1 MDNLQPSAPRSRLSS
16 FGKGFGII
24 GAFLCGLLV
33 VCIVAT
39 WISRA
44 TLQPGDGGGAMG
56 IGMVYVFYI
65 PGAAIPVFLFC
76 LVGAILSGLALR
88 QHASPDAR
96 IGLTLSLAGP
106 GLVVI
111 CYALGFAIIN

>member
-1 MDNLQPSAPRSRLSS
+1 MDNFQPSAPKSRLSS

-24 GAFLCGLLV
+24 GAVLCALLV

-39 WISRA
+39 WISSANLR
-44 TLQPGDGGGAMG
+44 PGDVGGTMG

-76 LVGAILSGLALR
+76 FVGAILSWLALR

-96 IGLTLSLAGP
+96 TGLTLSLAGP
-106 GLVVI
+106 GLVIV
-111 CYALGFAIIN
+111 CYAAGFAII